1 MTELTQQVWGR
12 TEDGEEVRLYTLRN
26 AHGTEVAI
34 TDFGGHIV
42 SIKTADKS
50 GRFADIVL
58 GFDSLSGY
66 QAKNPYFGAS
76 VGRYANR
83 IAGARFTL
91 EGQQYQLAATNGEN
105 SLHGGKRGFDKY
117 LWKSREVDE
126 DGGKALELTRVSP
139 DGEEGYPGTLTAIVL
154 FALNDDNELKL
165 DYSATTD
172 APTVLNLTNH
182 SYFDL
187 TGEPAGEIVH
197 HEILINADAF
207 TPVNRHLIPTGER
220 RAVEG
225 TPFDF
230 RKPSTI
236 GARIDQ
242 EDEQLK
248 LGSGYDH
255 NFVVNGSGLRL
266 AARATERKSGR
277 TLEVHTTQPG
287 VQFYSGNHLDGSVK
301 GKGGVA
307 YQFRQGFCLETQH
320 FPNSPNQPSF
330 PTTELRPGQL
340 FHQQTIFK
348 FGIANS

>member
-1 MTELTQQVWGR
+1 MTQLTQQVWGK
-12 TEDGEEVRLYTLRN
+12 TDDGEEVHLYTFRN
-26 AHGTEVAI
+26 GQGTEVAI

-42 SIKTADKS
+42 SIKTADKK
-50 GRFADIVL
+50 GDFADVAL
-58 GFDSLSGY
+58 GFDSLAGY

-83 IAGARFTL
+83 IAGAQFTL
-91 EGQQYQLAATNGEN
+91 EGKVYHLAVNNGEN
-105 SLHGGKRGFDKY
+105 SLHGGKKGFDKY
-117 LWKSREVDE
+117 LWRSREVDG
-126 DGGKALELTRVSP
+126 DSGKALELTRVSP

-154 FALNDDNELKL
+154 FALSDDNELKL

-172 APTVLNLTNH
+172 GATVLNLTNH
-182 SYFDL
+182 SYFNL
-187 TGEPAGEIVH
+187 TGGPASEIMH
-197 HEILINADAF
+197 HEIFINADAF

-220 RAVEG
+220 RPVGG

-242 EDEQLK
+242 DDEQLK
-248 LGSGYDH
+248 LALGYDH
-255 NFVVNGSGLRL
+255 NFVLNGSGMRL
-266 AARATERKSGR
+266 AVRATERKSGR

-301 GKGGVA
+301 GKGGAA

-320 FPNSPNQPSF
+320 FPDSPNQPSF

-348 FGIANS
+348 FGLANG